1 MKKGKKELLY
11 SLLDSVYLR
20 LLTRKYFFSI
30 QQALYHPVELGEKTV
45 KAKREKGSHER
56 LKVIQS
62 IIGDKPSSI
71 LDIGSA
77 EGYFS
82 MNLAKKGNFVVA
94 IEGKKQRA
102 MIGQILARNNS
113 INNVSFYNFN
123 LDIESANTLPDFDNV
138 LCLAV
143 WHHWVRLYDL
153 DYANELLATIWERT
167 KRRMFFETGL
177 DELPESFKL
186 KGNDEK
192 WLLENLSTN
201 LKNAN
206 VVEISES
213 TSFSAEEFTS
223 SKVKLESSTFKR
235 KLYLI
240 EKV

>member
-1 MKKGKKELLY
+1 
-11 SLLDSVYLR
+11 
-20 LLTRKYFFSI
+20 LTTRYFFSPK
-30 QQALYHPVELGEKTV
+30 QALYHPVELDDKAFD
-45 KAKREKGSHER
+45 AKREKGSHER
-56 LKVIQS
+56 LKVILS
-62 IIGDKPSSI
+62 IIGDRPSSI

-102 MIGQILARNNS
+102 MIGQILARNNN
-113 INNVSFYNFN
+113 INNVSFYNLN
-123 LDIESANTLPDFDNV
+123 LEIDDANALPDFDNV

-153 DYANELLATIWERT
+153 DYANELLATIWAKT
-167 KRRMFFETGL
+167 KKRMFFETGL

-186 KGNDEK
+186 KGNDER
-192 WLLENLSTN
+192 WLIDNLSTS
-201 LKNAN
+201 LKNSK

-223 SKVKLESSTFKR
+223 SKVKSESLSFKR

-240 EKV
+240 ERI

>member
-1 MKKGKKELLY
+1 MKKGKKDLLY
-11 SLLDSVYLR
+11 SILDRTYLR
-20 LLTRKYFFSI
+20 LLTTRYFFSPK
-30 QQALYHPVELGEKTV
+30 QALYHPVELDDKAFD
-45 KAKREKGSHER
+45 AKREKGSHER
-56 LKVIQS
+56 LKVILS
-62 IIGDKPSSI
+62 IIGDRPSSI

-102 MIGQILARNNS
+102 MIGQILARNNN
-113 INNVSFYNFN
+113 INNVSFYNLN
-123 LDIESANTLPDFDNV
+123 LEIDDANALPDFDNV

-153 DYANELLATIWERT
+153 DYANELLATIWAKT
-167 KRRMFFETGL
+167 KKRMFFETGL

-186 KGNDEK
+186 KGNDER
-192 WLLENLSTN
+192 WLIDNLSTS
-201 LKNAN
+201 LKNSK

-223 SKVKLESSTFKR
+223 SKVKSESLSFKR

-240 EKV
+240 ERI